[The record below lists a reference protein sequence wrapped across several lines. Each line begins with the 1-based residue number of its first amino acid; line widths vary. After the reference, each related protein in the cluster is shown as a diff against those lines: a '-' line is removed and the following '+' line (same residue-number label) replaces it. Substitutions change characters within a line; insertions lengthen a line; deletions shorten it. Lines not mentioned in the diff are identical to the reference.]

1 MFIHIGNANVIRS
14 QDIIAIIDY
23 QMIAES
29 AIMDEMIETSS
40 TRNNIVGPTVNAK
53 SIVITEDMIYY
64 TTISVATLQKR
75 ANMMSTISKLEDYS
89 DQMSP

>member
-23 QMIAES
+23 HLIAS
-29 AIMDEMIETSS
+29 SVIMDEMIKRAFKEK
-40 TRNNIVGPTVNAK
+40 NIIGPAVKAK
-53 SIVITEDMIYY
+53 SLVITKDMIYY

-75 ANMMSTISKLEDYS
+75 ANMISTISKLEDYS
-89 DQMSP
+89 DQITP